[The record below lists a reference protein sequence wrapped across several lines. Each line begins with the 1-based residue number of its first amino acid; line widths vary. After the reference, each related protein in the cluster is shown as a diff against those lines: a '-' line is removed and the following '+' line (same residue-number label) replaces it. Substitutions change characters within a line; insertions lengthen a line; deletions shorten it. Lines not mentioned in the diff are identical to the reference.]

1 MSTKR
6 TYKPS
11 KKRRKRTLGFRA
23 RNRTPKGRLIL
34 KKRRLKG
41 RKLLSR

>member
-11 KKRRKRTLGFRA
+11 KRRRAKKYGFRA
-23 RNRTPKGRLIL
+23 RTRTPKGKKIL
-34 KKRRLKG
+34 RRRSLKG
-41 RKLLSR
+41 RKKLTP